1 MSTPNSP
8 VQPTSSAP
16 AASSVPTTG
25 TTGTTSDGPAASA
38 GAGGLVSDVE
48 LTSSSSPVAATDIA
62 TDTDEAA
69 APGRPA
75 RSLRSVLVRTV
86 LPVALVL
93 AVIGGGATYATVAA
107 QDADRTV
114 PTVTWG
120 SLTPAGDDPAADAHR
135 GRTSTPLS
143 KLLLPV
149 PEGYR
154 LGPDVEE
161 YGNDDEIS
169 GARAATVLKGAAR
182 RELTSKERRVFDRL
196 VDSLGLEGL
205 AARSYASDDNDLV
218 VGIEIVRAKN
228 KRQLR
233 AMYQQRMQYGEL
245 TKARKGPKI
254 EGHPQSFCQ
263 LAPKDSV
270 VDEDGKATGLDG
282 MLCAAYTGEVL
293 VNFRISG
300 TVPFKKSAATA
311 LVKQQL
317 DHIASPGEY
326 V

>member
-1 MSTPNSP
+1 M
-8 VQPTSSAP
+8 
-16 AASSVPTTG
+16 
-25 TTGTTSDGPAASA
+25 
-38 GAGGLVSDVE
+38 
-48 LTSSSSPVAATDIA
+48 
-62 TDTDEAA
+62 
-69 APGRPA
+69 
-75 RSLRSVLVRTV
+75 LVRTV

-93 AVIGGGATYATVAA
+93 AVIGSGATYATVAV

-120 SLTPAGDDPAADAHR
+120 TLAPAGDDPAADAHR

-154 LGPDVEE
+154 LGPDIEE

-169 GARAATVLKGAAR
+169 GARAASVLKGAAR
-182 RELTSKERRVFDRL
+182 GELSGKERRVFDRL

-218 VGIEIVRAKN
+218 VGIEIVSAKN

-233 AMYQQRMQYGEL
+233 AMYQQRTQYGVL

-254 EGHPQSFCQ
+254 EGHPQSFCY

-270 VDEDGKATGLDG
+270 MEDGEPTGLDG